1 MLSSLLAELAA
12 AHGRTIGAELEA
24 LLDDIAW
31 SGIEAAY
38 LRLSGDELERY
49 GAEAETWARAG
60 LDVLASSAT
69 HEYPEYDD
77 IGR

>member
-1 MLSSLLAELAA
+1 MLSSLLAALAA
-12 AHGRTIGAELEA
+12 AHGRTLGAELEA

-38 LRLSGDELERY
+38 LPLSGDELERY
-49 GAEAETWARAG
+49 RAEAERWARAG
-60 LDVLASSAT
+60 LDEPGSSAT
-69 HEYPEYDD
+69 HEYPEYNS